1 MTSGAYYLI
10 ALILM
15 LLAKWVHYDI
25 SMGNIILVEDEDGE
39 WTRKV
44 SDLEYV
50 QEFDS
55 MLHGHKD
62 LKMVI

>member
-1 MTSGAYYLI
+1 
-10 ALILM
+10 M